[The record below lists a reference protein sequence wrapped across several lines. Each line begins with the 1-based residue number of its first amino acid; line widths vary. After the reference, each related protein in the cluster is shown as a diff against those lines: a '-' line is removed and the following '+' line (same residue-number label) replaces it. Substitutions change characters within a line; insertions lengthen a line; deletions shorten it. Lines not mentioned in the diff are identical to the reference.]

1 MALSAFE
8 NDGGRAFD
16 ISGLTA
22 FCGSAYD
29 QLPPI
34 QWPLRAGHDA
44 AERRLFGEGGFF
56 TPDRRARFIA
66 VHASPASEDERF
78 PLRLNTGRIR
88 DQWHTMTRT
97 GKSPRLA
104 RHTAEP
110 HIDVHPDDARRHG
123 LEDGGLARVST
134 RHGHCLLRVRVTPG
148 QQPGS
153 IFAPIHWS
161 AENASQGRIGALVHA
176 LTDAVSG
183 QPDSKA
189 TAARIAPVH
198 FRYRGFIVSR
208 SLLSLDCAYWVRVR
222 EKGGWLYIIA
232 MQRPPGATWRDWFL
246 DLIGTDGA
254 VLELND
260 RHSDSYRAAAVHD
273 GRLRAATIITAGDDL
288 PGSAWLAELLGD
300 IAIDPNTRRAL
311 LAARM
316 PQLSYDQGPIV
327 CACFGVGLNRIG
339 DAIARQKLSSVEAI
353 GQALKAG
360 TNCGSCTPELRR
372 ILDHT
377 QALAP

>member
-1 MALSAFE
+1 MELSAFE

-134 RHGHCLLRVRVTPG
+134 RHGHCLLRVRVAPG

-327 CACFGVGLNRIG
+327 CACFGVGLQPDRRCHRPTEAFVSGG
-339 DAIARQKLSSVEAI
+339 DRPGAEGRYQLRF
-353 GQALKAG
+353 LHPG
-360 TNCGSCTPELRR
+360 TATHS
-372 ILDHT
+372 
-377 QALAP
+377 